1 MSRRLFAVLVA
12 LFTLLLFVSCSEYAK
27 KEESPYSTGHI
38 LSPEDVTKIVSELTP
53 EEQEPYPIDAKT
65 VYYWT
70 DGGSKFHIFRD
81 CQSLSRTADEN
92 VEHGKHGDIP
102 GDILNEP
109 CSFCLKRAFL
119 SKEEFLAVFSS

>member
-12 LFTLLLFVSCSEYAK
+12 LVTLLLFVSCSEYAK

-53 EEQEPYPIDAKT
+53 EEQEPYQIDAKT

-81 CQSLSRTADEN
+81 CQHLEKSNDTSSGSLSEAKEAKSGG
-92 VEHGKHGDIP
+92 V
-102 GDILNEP
+102 
-109 CSFCLKRAFL
+109 CSTCLKR
-119 SKEEFLAVFSS
+119 SGVDPEIFS